1 MKFFQLGDGEYL
13 LTTEEKIRGSVR
25 ATIGQCIDNNGEKIA
40 GIILEQRI
48 KNKDMF
54 KDADSKIRWEAA
66 KDGSAGI
73 EKIFLIMTFRD
84 SNSNCVEEM
93 NFYFDLNDPCF
104 SDNMISWFK
113 MIIGKNGLLAL
124 FDGDDPSVFVYSIP
138 LDMPKLIVSGNF

>member
-13 LTTEEKIRGSVR
+13 LTIEEKIRDSVR
-25 ATIGQCIDNNGEKIA
+25 ATISHCTDKDGEKIA
-40 GIILEQRI
+40 GISLGQYI
-48 KNKDMF
+48 KNKDIF
-54 KDADSKIRWEAA
+54 KDADSKICWEAA

-84 SNSNCVEEM
+84 PSSNEVEKM
-93 NFYFDLNDPCF
+93 NFYFDLNDPYF
-104 SDNMISWFK
+104 SVNMVEWFK

-124 FDGDDPSVFVYSIP
+124 FDGNEPSVLVYSVP